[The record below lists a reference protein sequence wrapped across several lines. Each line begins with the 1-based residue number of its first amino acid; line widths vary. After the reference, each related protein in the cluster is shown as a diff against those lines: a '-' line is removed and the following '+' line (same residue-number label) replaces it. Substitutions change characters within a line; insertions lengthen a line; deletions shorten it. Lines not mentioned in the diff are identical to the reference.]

1 MADIDPGLAIVA
13 TVAVVVA
20 TFGVVALS
28 RSRATRA
35 RIVALR
41 TARTI
46 EIPVVSSGRAAGIA
60 CALAAPLV
68 FGAPIVAM
76 ALGSWGRDHAL
87 EFTIIVIV
95 LAMLAVVA
103 PLTYAAR
110 WTHVG
115 RLVLEA
121 DALRIEDAA
130 APARIALDHPFDLRE
145 GIVPPGQ
152 HVETVVAVSQ
162 GDASIT
168 FRYPV
173 LWGESPLA
181 PEGAISSPL
190 GVSIGA
196 EGRVVHERLRER
208 LTART

>member
-20 TFGVVALS
+20 TFGVVALL

-41 TARTI
+41 TARII

-68 FGAPIVAM
+68 FGAPFVAM
-76 ALGSWGRDHAL
+76 ALGSWGQDHAL
-87 EFTIIVIV
+87 EFTLVVIV
-95 LAMLAVVA
+95 LAMLAVIA
-103 PLTYAAR
+103 PITYAAR

-115 RLVLEA
+115 RLVLEGEV
-121 DALRIEDAA
+121 LRIETTA
-130 APARIALDHPFDLRE
+130 APARIALDRAFPLRE

-152 HVETVVAVSQ
+152 HIETVVAVIQ
-162 GDASIT
+162 DDASIT
-168 FRYPV
+168 SRYPV
-173 LWGESPLA
+173 LFGESSLA
-181 PEGAISSPL
+181 PEGTISKPI
-190 GVSIGA
+190 GVSVGA